1 MTKHENTDIKDS
13 KTAPRTETVA
23 DSLKPAAGM
32 PLLIRF
38 GALGDMILT
47 TPLLRALAE
56 RHGTP
61 CEIIGRGQFV
71 AGLMQ
76 NLPFV
81 GSVGSIESNK
91 TPYLLNRRKQQLV
104 DYLRNRP
111 PGPVYLAQSD
121 VISHRI
127 LDKAGIKAA
136 ASDLSIERRI
146 NEHVVDHM
154 ARLGGFTDADGEILE
169 NYDRGTELRVTLEE
183 MDQIREILSTMDY
196 AGHEV
201 VVIQPGFRKCM
212 NKRRRI
218 AKGKFWPEE
227 RWVRLIQ
234 DLLILSP
241 DKRILISGNPEE
253 QPLTSMIA
261 DEVNDHRVSE
271 ITLGLR
277 PLLALIAI
285 AHSMVSLDTGPA
297 HAAAAL
303 NCPLVVLFGKMD
315 PRIIRPMSR
324 NSPVRV
330 VTGPEDAPLE
340 DDITGW
346 QKHHSMEDISV
357 DAVVKAWAHFL
368 E

>member
-1 MTKHENTDIKDS
+1 
-13 KTAPRTETVA
+13 
-23 DSLKPAAGM
+23 

-47 TPLLRALAE
+47 TPLLRALAA

-61 CEIIGRGQFV
+61 CEIIGRGTFV
-71 AGLMQ
+71 TDLFRH
-76 NLPFV
+76 LPFIGTV
-81 GSVGSIESNK
+81 RSIESNK
-91 TPYLLNRRKQQLV
+91 TPYLLNRQKQRLV
-104 DYLRNRP
+104 DYLSHRD

-127 LDKAGIKAA
+127 LDKAGVAAA
-136 ASDLSIERRI
+136 ASDLTIERRI
-146 NEHVVDHM
+146 NEHVVEHM
-154 ARLGGFTDADGEILE
+154 ARLGGFTDPAGEVPLD
-169 NYDRGTELRVTLEE
+169 YDRGTELRVTPEETQGVRKILE
-183 MDQIREILSTMDY
+183 SMDY
-196 AGHEV
+196 GGCDY

-218 AKGKFWPEE
+218 VKGKFWPEE
-227 RWVRLIQ
+227 RWVQLIQ
-234 DLLILSP
+234 ELLIMSP
-241 DKRILISGNPEE
+241 DKRVLISGNPEE

-277 PLLALIAI
+277 PLLALISM
-285 AHSMVSLDTGPA
+285 AHSMISLDTGPA

-315 PRIIRPMSR
+315 PRIIRPLSR
-324 NSPVRV
+324 TSPVRV
-330 VTGPEDAPLE
+330 VTGPADAILE

-346 QKHHSMEDISV
+346 QKHHSMEAISV
-357 DAVVKAWAHFL
+357 ETVIGEWAAL
-368 E
+368 PV